1 MSKPNLSFR
10 VPENYA
16 DEVEDFMEREGLDD
30 RSEAARQV
38 LRRGIEHSRR
48 ESGGEQLARIGTSV
62 ALVGE
67 IVAASAALL
76 GQPWGAT
83 VVVPFGI
90 ATFVFALL
98 WAAVRALERG
108 EVL

>member
-1 MSKPNLSFR
+1 MSKPSLSFR
-10 VPENYA
+10 VPKNLR
-16 DEVEDFMEREGLDD
+16 DEIESIQDREGIED

-48 ESGGEQLARIGTSV
+48 ESGGEQLARLGTSV

-83 VVVPFGI
+83 VVMPFGI

-98 WAAVRALERG
+98 WAAVRVLERG

>member
-16 DEVEDFMEREGLDD
+16 DEIDDIKERKGLDD

-38 LRRGIEHSRR
+38 LQRGIEHSRR
-48 ESGGEQLARIGTSV
+48 ESGGEQLARLGTSV

-98 WAAVRALERG
+98 WAAVRVLERG